1 MKFRFRDFC
10 TLNLGQAAEGTPLP
24 FLFSD
29 ALNVLADTS
38 ENKVS
43 LVVTI
48 DATYSGYLLNDRVY
62 PGRFV
67 RDHRTW
73 GSWVTKDH
81 GGTSPYDKPILTH
94 HKQTDGDPIGRV
106 VSSQFVQLWKDD
118 DKFTNDYQA
127 PVTDYVE
134 GSGKIIIDALITD
147 PEAQAR
153 ILDGRYLTFSSGQTT
168 TNAWCSICKH
178 DAKATGA
185 WCEHVPGVAYEINDD
200 GDMAT
205 AYLITG
211 YLDYLE
217 GSFVNIPANSFAKVT
232 SIKEINQRGR
242 EVEEE
247 VGLPESDRFSHHSTD
262 RYARVALL
270 DSKGGVTELI
280 RPEGAE
286 DHIPYGKDNV
296 RKSSAVSVV
305 DIDLA
310 ATKSNDGPK
319 KDFMDAETF
328 AEANVARSMF
338 YSGTTNEKEKLS
350 DRILYGNYTLFR
362 TITSEDG
369 GHRHVLD
376 LDVNLQTGEVHGY
389 TSLTSDE
396 SPEHFHTVKMKLDDL
411 NALKKGVKGK
421 TGAENAEEGGHTHKF
436 SIAFG
441 STEDGH
447 EEFLG
452 LEDFLARV
460 ALLEEAV
467 EGGHL
472 TDSQVRQ
479 LIPVGKDLETLKE
492 LGTSAKLVGAARKN
506 LESSH
511 FCGPGRS
518 IPAFDSAH
526 VVAARKMVGLY
537 KAVPVEKANIMASV
551 NRRAQ
556 RLGTDKGMNAA
567 TGGVY
572 ALFLTQTEKEMSG
585 KKDEEGTPTPPA
597 EAPKDTVT
605 EQLADSLKE
614 QKDQNKELQGLADSR
629 QAQLDTRTEE
639 LAEARTDL
647 RKAFASQL
655 ALARMLTLH
664 SDAESAQDAEGY
676 QTLVDSYAKRTIE
689 SLQDSVKDVLPSL
702 QAVAKKLTDGKAS
715 FLFDQDEGTPPVA
728 PAQDPTNQP
737 TGPVKDESASPEP
750 TEEDL
755 ETI

>member
-1 MKFRFRDFC
+1 MFRFRDFC
-10 TLNLGQAAEGTPLP
+10 TLNQPTAEGTPLP
-24 FLFSD
+24 FLYSD
-29 ALNVLADTS
+29 ALNILVDTV

-43 LVVTI
+43 LLVTI

-73 GSWVTKDH
+73 GSWVSKTH
-81 GGTSPYDKPILTH
+81 GGTAPYDKPILTH
-94 HKQTDGDPIGRV
+94 HQQTDGDPIGRV
-106 VSSQFVQLWKDD
+106 VASKFVQLWKDD
-118 DKFTNDYQA
+118 EKFTNDYRS

-134 GSGKIIIDALITD
+134 GSGKIVIDALITD

-153 ILDGRYLTFSSGQTT
+153 ILDGRYLTFSSGQTPS
-168 TNAWCSICKH
+168 NAWCSICKH
-178 DAKATGA
+178 DAIVTGR
-185 WCEHVPGVAYEINDD
+185 WCEHVPGQAYEINDD
-200 GDMAT
+200 GEMAT
-205 AYLITG
+205 AYIITG

-217 GSFVNIPANSFAKVT
+217 GSFVNLPANAFAMVT
-232 SIKEINQRGR
+232 SIKEINQHGK
-242 EVEEE
+242 EVEETL
-247 VGLPESDRFSHHSTD
+247 GLPTSDRFSYHSVD
-262 RYARVALL
+262 SYSRVALV
-270 DSKGGVTELI
+270 DAQGGVTELI
-280 RPEGAE
+280 RPEGAK

-296 RKSSAVSVV
+296 RRSSVVSVV

-310 ATKSNDGPK
+310 ATKSDDNRQ

-362 TITSEDG
+362 TITSEDS

-376 LDVNLQTGEVHGY
+376 LDVNLQTGNVHGY

-421 TGAENAEEGGHTHKF
+421 SGAENGEEGGHTHKF
-436 SIAFG
+436 AISFG
-441 STEDGH
+441 KTEDDQ
-447 EEFLG
+447 EKFIS
-452 LEDFLARV
+452 LEDFLAKV

-472 TDSQVRQ
+472 TDGQVRQ
-479 LIPVGKDLETLKE
+479 LNPVGKDLETLKD
-492 LGTSAKLVGAARKN
+492 LGIDAKLLDAARKN
-506 LESSH
+506 LKSSH

-526 VVAARKMVGLY
+526 VLAARKMIGLY
-537 KAVPVEKANIMASV
+537 RAGLVEKAKIMASV

-572 ALFLTQTEKEMSG
+572 ALFLNQLEKDMS
-585 KKDEEGTPTPPA
+585 KETDNKGTPTPPA
-597 EAPKDTVT
+597 EAPKDKVA
-605 EQLADSLKE
+605 EQLAESLETEKE
-614 QKDQNKELQGLADSR
+614 RNKELQGLADSR

-639 LAEARTDL
+639 LADARTDL

-655 ALARMLTLH
+655 ALARMLTMH

-676 QTLVDSYAKRTIE
+676 KALVDSYAERTIE
-689 SLQDSVKDVLPSL
+689 SLQDSVRDVLPSL
-702 QAVAKKLTDGKAS
+702 QAVAKKLTDGKAA
-715 FLFDQDEGTPPVA
+715 FLFDQEPVVPAVA
-728 PAQDPTNQP
+728 PAKDPTNQLDNE
-737 TGPVKDESASPEP
+737 PVKDESASPDP

-755 ETI
+755 KTI